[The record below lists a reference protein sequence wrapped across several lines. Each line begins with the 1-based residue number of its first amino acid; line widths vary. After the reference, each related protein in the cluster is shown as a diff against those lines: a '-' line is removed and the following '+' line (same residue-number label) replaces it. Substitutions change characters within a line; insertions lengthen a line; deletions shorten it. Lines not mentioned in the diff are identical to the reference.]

1 MMKTPITKDSLKKYD
16 NLPAIEAIY
25 LAWNVP
31 GSNAFYHYQIKREIQ
46 QSMPLLTRALDRLTA
61 EDVELIL

>member
-31 GSNAFYHYQIKREIQ
+31 GSNAFYHYQIKRE
-46 QSMPLLTRALDRLTA
+46 SMPLLTRALDRLTA

>member
-16 NLPAIEAIY
+16 NLPAIY

-31 GSNAFYHYQIKREIQ
+31 GSNAFYHYQIKLEIQ